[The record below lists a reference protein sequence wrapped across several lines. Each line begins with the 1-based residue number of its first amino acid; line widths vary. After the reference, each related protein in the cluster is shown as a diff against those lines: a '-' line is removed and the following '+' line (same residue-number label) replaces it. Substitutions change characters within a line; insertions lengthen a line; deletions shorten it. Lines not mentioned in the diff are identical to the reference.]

1 MLNLIYKKL
10 IYKLYYMSNSYKLV
24 NPYIKGDFQT
34 KIKSKNSLNAA
45 KEFYGSLSEHFN
57 NNVPKFYF
65 TIQKGGGKKFYHFE
79 VTENKKKENV
89 NYSIK
94 PYTLKNN
101 ESVIDNYLDNFK
113 AFKGRFNRSIKK
125 KHKSRSNSSK
135 HKSRSNSSK
144 RKSRSNSSKRK
155 SKRTS
160 KHKSK
165 RKSRSNSSEDLVN
178 RIEDTEEEDF
188 YRDAIVTV
196 PVTSSPISYLYYDP
210 LVYALDSIFIPTFYA
225 YLSPYVELNTRKGSY
240 TYGVVVNN

>member
-1 MLNLIYKKL
+1 
-10 IYKLYYMSNSYKLV
+10 MSNSYKLV

-101 ESVIDNYLDNFK
+101 ESMIDNYLDNFK
-113 AFKGRFNRSIKK
+113 AFKGRFNRNNKK
-125 KHKSRSNSSK
+125 KRKSRELSK
-135 HKSRSNSSK
+135 KYNSRSNSSK

-155 SKRTS
+155 SRNNSSKRKSRSNSS
-160 KHKSK
+160 KRKSRSNSSK